1 MLLAYIIKIILTTY
15 LSNVDTITKQRQ
27 VVAFIAYFAPVNQ
40 KSFCKA
46 GKRQERET
54 PHRKKSKNFIP
65 YQL

>member
-1 MLLAYIIKIILTTY
+1 M
-15 LSNVDTITKQRQ
+15 VTITNQRQ
-27 VVAFIAYFAPVNQ
+27 VVAFIAYFAPVNR

-46 GKRQERET
+46 GNKRQERET